1 MTPLTDKA
9 FLRKLDAYPLREI
22 YVRIISLTLEEHPID
37 EIQGRA
43 TAGSIN
49 LDGDSAVRRSCSLTL
64 VADNLELRDYYWGL
78 KTKFRLEIGMR
89 NFIDSKYPDIIWF
102 PQGVFLLTQFNTSQ
116 NGTGYTISLQG
127 KDKMSLLNG
136 EITGKI
142 HANSTRFDV
151 LDEYDKDGNR
161 QEVKIPIRE
170 IIQELVHEYGNEPLH
185 NIIINDV
192 DDYGVELLEYRGKD
206 PMYLIRNAVTDETEQ
221 IILNDEQYIWIGNT
235 GGSLK
240 NFTTNMIFDPL
251 VSNGFMN
258 YKQPSLFKT
267 SLGYQ
272 YNSDNQNLYKMAKI
286 EYGQTAGYRLTEL
299 TYPGELVVSS
309 GETVT
314 GVLDKI
320 KSMLGDFEYF
330 YDLNG
335 RFVFQRKPIY
345 INKSWN
351 TLKQDGTQDEYG
363 RYNTYSESMMD
374 VSPISY
380 QFQDN
385 KILIS
390 ISNTPNYSNL
400 KNDFSIWGK
409 RTSISGAELPIHL
422 RYAIQKRPKIYRKIS
437 ANAGPDP
444 DKVLKGDIFISSFT
458 TLEERKELLKNLP
471 QTYTMSAEATGTV
484 AQTVVAGYKIW
495 VVDWR
500 ELIYQMALDYRRINH
515 DNDYEFQ
522 LHYWN
527 PWLKT
532 QKTGFEQ
539 YYVDMEGFWR
549 QLYSLEVSREIYP
562 YFSIQDLLA
571 STNIS
576 KEAGVWAEEI
586 ETNPEML
593 NFWIDFLDTDG
604 DMGKYGVDV
613 IGDRAQIVNDDS
625 IEAIWFKDTPLI
637 IYYDAS
643 EDKDINRSKEG
654 AYKYLSL
661 AGINNLFSISSQG
674 RSTKDEL
681 DNQLQN
687 YSLCTESVSITALPI
702 YYLQPN
708 TRIEVKNNEDINV
721 NGEYIVSKITLPLTH
736 NGSMNISA
744 VKDSPTLL

>member
-1 MTPLTDKA
+1 MNYLMDKN
-9 FLRKLDAYPLREI
+9 FLKKLDAYPLREI
-22 YVRIISLTLEEHPID
+22 YARIISLTLEEYPID
-37 EIQGRA
+37 EIQGRV

-49 LDGDSAVRRSCSLTL
+49 LDGDSAVRRTCSLTL
-64 VADNLELRDYYWGL
+64 ITDDLELRDYYWGL
-78 KTKFRLEIGMR
+78 KTKFKLEIGMR
-89 NFIDSKYPDIIWF
+89 NFVDSKYPSIVWF
-102 PQGVFLLTQFNTSQ
+102 PEGTFLITQFNTSQ
-116 NGTGYTISLQG
+116 NGTGYSVSISG

-161 QEVKIPIRE
+161 HEIKVPIRE
-170 IIQELVHEYGNEPLH
+170 IIQEVVHEYGNEPLH

-206 PMYLIRNAVTDETEQ
+206 PMYLVRNAVTDEPQQ
-221 IILNDEQYIWIGNT
+221 IILNDEQYVWIENT

-240 NFTTNMIFDPL
+240 NFLSKITFDPL
-251 VSNGFMN
+251 VSNGLMN
-258 YKQPSLFKT
+258 YKAPTYMKMSN
-267 SLGYQ
+267 GAQ
-272 YNSDNQNLYKMAKI
+272 YDSNAALCKMAKI
-286 EYGQTAGYRLTEL
+286 EMGQTAGYRLTEL
-299 TYPGELVVSS
+299 TYPGELIVAS

-335 RFVFQRKPIY
+335 RFVFQRKPVY

-351 TLKQDGTQDEYG
+351 TLKRDGTQDNYG

-374 VSPISY
+374 VSPVSY

-385 KILIS
+385 KLLLS
-390 ISNTPNYSNL
+390 IANTPNYSNL

-409 RTSISGAELPIHL
+409 RTTISGAELPIHL
-422 RYAIQKRPKIYRKIS
+422 RYAIQHRPKIYRKIS
-437 ANAGPDP
+437 DNAGADP

-458 TLEERKELLKNLP
+458 TMEERKDFLKDFNQTKIMPASGGLP
-471 QTYTMSAEATGTV
+471 
-484 AQTVVAGYKIW
+484 AQVLVEGYKIW
-495 VVDWR
+495 IVDWR
-500 ELIYQMALDYRRINH
+500 ELIYQMALDYRRLNH

-527 PWLKT
+527 PWLLT

-549 QLYSLEVSREIYP
+549 QIYSLKLTNTMHP
-562 YFSIQDLLA
+562 YWSIQDLLA
-571 STNIS
+571 SANIS
-576 KEAGVWAEEI
+576 AEAGEWAEEV

-593 NFWIDFLDTDG
+593 NFWIDFLDTEG

-625 IEAIWFKDTPLI
+625 IKAVWFKDTPLV

-643 EDKDINRSKEG
+643 EEKTINRSKEG
-654 AYKYLSL
+654 AYKYLSM
-661 AGINNLFSISSQG
+661 AGINDLFSISSQG

-681 DNQLQN
+681 DTQLQN
-687 YSLCTESVSITALPI
+687 YSLCTESVTITALPI

-708 TRIEVKNNEDINV
+708 TRISVKNNEDINV
-721 NGEYIVSKITLPLTH
+721 NGEYVVSKITLPLTH
-736 NGSMNISA
+736 NGTMSITA